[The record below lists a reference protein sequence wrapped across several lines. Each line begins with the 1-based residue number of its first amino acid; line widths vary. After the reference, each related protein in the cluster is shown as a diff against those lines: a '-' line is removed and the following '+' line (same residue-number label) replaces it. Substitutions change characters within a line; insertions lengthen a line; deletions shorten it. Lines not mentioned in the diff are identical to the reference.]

1 MSKHTPEPWF
11 HHQPS
16 GSHHTAGGYINAS
29 QDRDDGYI
37 CAVYGSGR
45 PCNVTAANALRIVS
59 CVNACAG
66 MRDPEKSIAKMRKK
80 IKQLDAFAG
89 DRCDRVDDL
98 WSQLCAAEEQRDKL
112 LAALESLSDVAS
124 SCDGWESFP
133 RYALDE
139 ANQAIMEASK

>member
-11 HHQPS
+11 HHSPS

-66 MRDPEKSIAKMRKK
+66 MEYPMAEIAELKRQRDELLGL
-80 IKQLDAFAG
+80 IKAVTAHAVMV
-89 DRCDRVDDL
+89 CVDGT
-98 WSQLCAAEEQRDKL
+98 SCAAIPYFEYKVISDK
-112 LAALESLSDVAS
+112 ARGLS
-124 SCDGWESFP
+124 
-133 RYALDE
+133 
-139 ANQAIMEASK
+139 